1 MAKGFGVKPIKQL
14 GYVLLLFPSAKAY
27 AARLD
32 FDDGSG
38 QEFIGVTNMLKEA
51 QVWKTLKQ
59 AQEAIVKYADFL
71 IEQAED
77 DTEVRIDIRRLNRDS
92 SGQLTSE
99 PIESLFLVSKDVP
112 E

>member
-14 GYVLLLFPSAKAY
+14 GYVLMVFPSAKAY

-38 QEFIGVTNMLKEA
+38 QEFIGVTNMLKSA
-51 QVWKTLKQ
+51 QVWKTKKQ

-71 IEQAED
+71 IEQASD

-92 SGQLTSE
+92 SGHLTDE
-99 PIESLFLVSKDVP
+99 PIESLVLVSKDVP